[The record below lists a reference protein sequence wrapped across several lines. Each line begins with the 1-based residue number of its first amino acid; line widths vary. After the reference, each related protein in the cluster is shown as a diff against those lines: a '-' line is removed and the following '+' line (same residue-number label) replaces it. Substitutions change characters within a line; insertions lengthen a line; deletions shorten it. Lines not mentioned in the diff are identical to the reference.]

1 MLGVVQ
7 LVERQIVTLK
17 VVGSKPTAH
26 PIAMSSSEFLDSWW
40 PPYMRRGKPPPV
52 LWAWNWFRPGLN
64 PK

>member
-7 LVERQIVTLK
+7 LAERQIVALK

-26 PIAMSSSEFLDSWW
+26 PLPCLVSWW
-40 PPYMRRGKPPPV
+40 PPYMRRGKHSPA
-52 LWAWNWFRPGLN
+52 LWAWNWFRPGSN

>member
-26 PIAMSSSEFLDSWW
+26 PIAMSRFMVASL
-40 PPYMRRGKPPPV
+40 Y
-52 LWAWNWFRPGLN
+52 A
-64 PK
+64 